1 MGNAND
7 IMSDAI
13 IEKEKNLSISGIVF
27 KRLSQKNHEIYQFAL
42 LHPECRGAVWK
53 RQWPLFAHC

>member
-27 KRLSQKNHEIYQFAL
+27 KRLSQKNYEIYQFAL
-42 LHPECRGAVWK
+42 LHPECRGAV
-53 RQWPLFAHC
+53 